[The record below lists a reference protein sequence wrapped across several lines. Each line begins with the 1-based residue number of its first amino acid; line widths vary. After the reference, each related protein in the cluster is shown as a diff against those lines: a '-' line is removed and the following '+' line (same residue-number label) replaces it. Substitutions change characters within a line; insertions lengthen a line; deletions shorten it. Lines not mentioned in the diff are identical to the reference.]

1 MYARL
6 RSALAQLPL
15 DDLPP
20 CVLNVGCGAY
30 PSAQILRD
38 ALPGWTLYGM
48 DIDGD
53 ALRRARRPDLHL
65 VQADARHLP
74 LRASFGLVTIRHPD
88 LYRSYTA
95 WAQSMPSLFSNLAPG
110 GLLLIT
116 LYAPEEVELI
126 RALNLPPAFALDD
139 LASADLAGHDRYVL
153 AFRCPFTVTA
163 NGHS

>member
-20 CVLNVGCGAY
+20 RVLNVGCGTY
-30 PSAQILRD
+30 PSAQTLRD
-38 ALPGWTLYGM
+38 ALPSWTLVGV

-53 ALRRARRPDLHL
+53 ALRRARCPDLHL
-65 VQADARHLP
+65 VQADARDLP
-74 LRASFGLVTIRHPD
+74 LRARFGLVIIRHPD

-95 WAQSMPSLFSNLAPG
+95 WAQIVPSLRACLVPQ

-116 LYAPEEVELI
+116 VYAPEEVELI
-126 RALNLPPAFALDD
+126 RALSLPPVFALDG
-139 LASADLAGHDRYVL
+139 LASADLAGHDRFVMAYR
-153 AFRCPFTVTA
+153 AA
-163 NGHS
+163 NSSRTIS

>member
-6 RSALAQLPL
+6 QSALAQLPL

-20 CVLNVGCGAY
+20 RVLNVGCGEY
-30 PSAQILRD
+30 PSAHILAE
-38 ALPGWTLYGM
+38 ALPGWTLYGV

-53 ALRRARRPDLHL
+53 ALRRADRPDLHL
-65 VQADARHLP
+65 IQADARCLP
-74 LRASFGLVTIRHPD
+74 LRVSFGLVLVRHPD

-95 WAQSMPSLFSNLAPG
+95 WAQIMPSLVAHLAPD

-126 RALNLPPAFALDD
+126 RALSLPPVYALDGLAFADV
-139 LASADLAGHDRYVL
+139 AGHDRYVL
-153 AFRCPFTVTA
+153 AYRVPNSSRTT
-163 NGHS
+163 S